1 MPEYSVPLVTANAF
15 TISQL
20 LTFSKHLLPLKENL
34 FSLKQQLLLLYHRT
48 IAQQCSFEC
57 SYLRFRNSYR
67 ILIRVTEKD
76 RAKMVNSQKMYKK
89 VLKSNLSSFCN
100 LPLIFRCTLYR
111 VVNSS
116 YRYRYLTVIWL
127 TASFTCISAPGCK
140 TEAPI
145 NNTIYPC
152 ITYKKDASGSTGYT
166 QTELEPR
173 MLSYPS
179 VFIWTV

>member
-111 VVNSS
+111 EVNSS
-116 YRYRYLTVIWL
+116 YRYWYLTVIWL
-127 TASFTCISAPGCK
+127 TASFTCILAPGCK
-140 TEAPI
+140 RGP
-145 NNTIYPC
+145 NKQHYLP
-152 ITYKKDASGSTGYT
+152 ITYTKDASGSTGYT

-173 MLSYPS
+173 MLRYPS